1 MSAMTLSPQ
10 TTESLAERCET
21 TAALL
26 KNLAHPLRLQLL
38 CYLAAGEKSVGDLE
52 ALSSASQ
59 SLVSQYLARMRREN
73 LVQCR
78 KDGKFVW
85 YSVADPKVLQLIRA
99 LHRIFCP

>member
-1 MSAMTLSPQ
+1 MSALTLSPQ

-26 KNLAHPLRLQLL
+26 KNLAHSLRLQLL
-38 CYLAAGEKSVGDLE
+38 CHLAAGEKSVGDLE
-52 ALSSASQ
+52 ALSGASQ
-59 SLVSQYLARMRREN
+59 SLVSQFLARMRREN

-78 KDGKFVW
+78 KEGKFVW